1 MHSKGCFPGIRQ
13 PLRVIKIRH
22 VHVSIERVVP
32 RTLICMTPPSCARV
46 ISSLETSSTRCVH
59 ESQVCCQ
66 YSEKGREKATPVRD
80 ENSISENR
88 GIF

>member
-1 MHSKGCFPGIRQ
+1 MNSKGCFPGIRQ

-32 RTLICMTPPSCARV
+32 RMLICMPPPSCARV
-46 ISSLETSSTRCVH
+46 IFSFKTSSTGCVH
-59 ESQVCCQ
+59 ESEVCCQ
-66 YSEKGREKATPVRD
+66 YGEKGTEKATPVRD

-88 GIF
+88 GIL